1 MENTALGKGFWILSQ
16 TDNFNFG
23 SVHPT
28 VTVFAKSLFDLEY
41 HLYSIFTQSHLLMNI
56 FTEK

>member
-1 MENTALGKGFWILSQ
+1 MENTALGKGLWILFQ
-16 TDNFNFG
+16 TDNFNF

-28 VTVFAKSLFDLEY
+28 VTIFAKSLFYLEY
-41 HLYSIFTQSHLLMNI
+41 HLYSILTQSHLFMNI